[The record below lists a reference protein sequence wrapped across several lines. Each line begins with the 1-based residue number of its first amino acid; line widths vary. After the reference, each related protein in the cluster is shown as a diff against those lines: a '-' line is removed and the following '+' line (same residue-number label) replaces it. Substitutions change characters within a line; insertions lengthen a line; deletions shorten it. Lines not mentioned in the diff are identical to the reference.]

1 MPCRWHAVAPGQ
13 CRWHGW
19 DDGFVFYDGRTAATH
34 LLGPATA
41 AVLLTLIETGHP
53 LSAAELTAM
62 LYDEAPDAKAAD
74 PETSFTL
81 GPILAEL
88 ERIGLVERHLS

>member
-1 MPCRWHAVAPGQ
+1 MPCRWHVVDPGQ
-13 CRWHGW
+13 CHWREW

-41 AVLLTLIETGHP
+41 AVLLTLIETGRP
-53 LSAAELTAM
+53 LSAAELTAV
-62 LYDEAPDAKAAD
+62 LYDEAPAARAAD
-74 PETSFTL
+74 PEASPTF